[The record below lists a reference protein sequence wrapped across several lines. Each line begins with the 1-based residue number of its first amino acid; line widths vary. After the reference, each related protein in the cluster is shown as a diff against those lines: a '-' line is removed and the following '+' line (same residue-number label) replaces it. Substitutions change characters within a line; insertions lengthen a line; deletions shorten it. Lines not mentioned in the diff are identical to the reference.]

1 MDLQLKTQYW
11 DDPSALAAFKT
22 FILKIHGLN
31 FTDWDSGG
39 FWDHSYTPFSFFDGD
54 KVVASVCVY
63 LLDAVVNGEDTCLA
77 QVSGVGTLP
86 EWRRRG
92 LNRQLTDV
100 ALDWA
105 RGKHDGVFLFANTEA
120 VPFYNKCGFS
130 SIDEFVETID
140 VTPVPKCGGS
150 VRLDPGNDQELNRI
164 YEYATQRAPVSDQFS
179 VLNAK
184 LLMFHVLYILRDC
197 IYEISNL
204 DCLVFC
210 RRANGTLSI
219 YDIVGERIPRLE
231 ELYPYVA
238 AASDR
243 VIEFH
248 FNTDKLGLEKVGT
261 RPLIGNNPFI
271 KGAFPIEK
279 PVFPFT
285 SRA

>member
-1 MDLQLKTQYW
+1 MTHQLRTQYW
-11 DDPSALAAFKT
+11 DDPGALAAFKK
-22 FILKIHGLN
+22 FMLKIHGLD
-31 FTDWDSGG
+31 FSDWDSCG
-39 FWDHSYTPFSFFDGD
+39 FWDHSYTPFSFFDGE

-63 LLDAVVNGEDTCLA
+63 LLDAVVNGEDTRLA

-120 VPFYNKCGFS
+120 IPFYNKCGFS
-130 SIDEFVETID
+130 PIDEFVESID
-140 VTPVPKCGGS
+140 VAPISNRGGS
-150 VRLDPGNDQELNRI
+150 VRLDSGNGQELNRI
-164 YEYATQRAPVSDQFS
+164 YEYATQRTPVSDRFS

-197 IYEISNL
+197 IYEIPDL
-204 DCLVFC
+204 DCLVFFK
-210 RRANGTLSI
+210 RACGTLTV

-231 ELYPYVA
+231 EFYPYVA
-238 AASDR
+238 DADDR

-261 RPLIGNNPFI
+261 RPLLGNNPFI
-271 KGAFPIEK
+271 KGAFPIER